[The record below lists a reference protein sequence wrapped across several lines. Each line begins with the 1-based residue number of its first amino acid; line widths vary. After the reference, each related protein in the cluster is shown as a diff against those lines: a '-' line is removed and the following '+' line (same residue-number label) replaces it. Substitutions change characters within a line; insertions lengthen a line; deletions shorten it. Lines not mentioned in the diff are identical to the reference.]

1 MGIKPILFLMGER
14 KVREGVTF
22 LKILPQS
29 DFFVQKLM
37 KINQKTSK
45 FNTKNRGKP
54 HEY

>member
-1 MGIKPILFLMGER
+1 MGYKAILFLHGR
-14 KVREGVTF
+14 KKTRGGVTKNIF
-22 LKILPQS
+22 LPQS

-45 FNTKNRGKP
+45 FNTKNRGKS